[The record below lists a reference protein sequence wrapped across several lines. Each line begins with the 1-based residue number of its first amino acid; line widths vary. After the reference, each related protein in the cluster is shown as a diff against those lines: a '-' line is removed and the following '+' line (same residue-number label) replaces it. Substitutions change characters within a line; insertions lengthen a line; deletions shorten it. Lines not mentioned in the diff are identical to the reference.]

1 MSTIEQRAMAWMMGG
16 DTGASS
22 KTIARHML
30 GLPHTSPFGV
40 SAPSDNWDL
49 GRCLRLL
56 ALIPEWEE
64 RLPEMASFG
73 AVWAALIERWAE
85 LVRRCR
91 YRDQAAA
98 RDRRREP
105 AAHAR
110 GRDRAAEGYRGEG
123 AVRQAGPKWRVW
135 IGEFVIGIWWRPE
148 PGRFAT
154 YRTVTGGKRWICG
167 IGFGRWDLIVSGA
180 GLL

>member
-22 KTIARHML
+22 STIARHML

-56 ALIPEWEE
+56 ALIPEWEQ
-64 RLPEMASFG
+64 RLPEMASLG

-85 LVRRCR
+85 LKALMVEETGPAFDREAPALNTYKRMNAILKDAQKQDGWVELAPGVRMRV
-91 YRDQAAA
+91 
-98 RDRRREP
+98 
-105 AAHAR
+105 HA
-110 GRDRAAEGYRGEG
+110 
-123 AVRQAGPKWRVW
+123 
-135 IGEFVIGIWWRPE
+135 
-148 PGRFAT
+148 
-154 YRTVTGGKRWICG
+154 
-167 IGFGRWDLIVSGA
+167 
-180 GLL
+180 

>member
-85 LVRRCR
+85 LTALMVEETGPAFDREAPAPNTYKRMEAILKDAQKQDGWVELAPGVRMR
-91 YRDQAAA
+91 A
-98 RDRRREP
+98 R
-105 AAHAR
+105 A
-110 GRDRAAEGYRGEG
+110 
-123 AVRQAGPKWRVW
+123 
-135 IGEFVIGIWWRPE
+135 
-148 PGRFAT
+148 
-154 YRTVTGGKRWICG
+154 
-167 IGFGRWDLIVSGA
+167 
-180 GLL
+180 